1 MDTWPPPTDEQAE
14 LIDLVARLGRER
26 FEPRAR
32 RWDRDAIFPTDNYD
46 DLRAAGLLALCIPKE
61 HGGLGADLRTYCLVA
76 AELGRWCA
84 TTALTF
90 NMHSSAMLWSGPLA
104 DEVEMT
110 PPERAGHNER
120 RARHYCRVV
129 DQAALYAQPFSEGAT
144 SASGRDPF
152 GTTATPVE
160 GGWLVNGRKVFAS
173 LSGAATHYGV
183 LCTETGAGQEELDP
197 RNTLYVA
204 VPADSP
210 GFAITGEWDPLGMRG
225 TVSRTLE
232 FHDVFVPDGEQL
244 LPRGVYFRA
253 AIEGPYMFFTLAP
266 TYVGLATASDE
277 FTVDYLR
284 GEVDGEARVR
294 RSSPTKQLAVAEMRI
309 KLEQLR
315 SLFDRVI
322 AEAHVSPGRDER
334 IRMLAANYTIMEGA
348 NDLCRLAIRTC
359 GGHSIQRRFPL
370 ERYYR
375 DSRCG
380 SLMLPFTAEIC
391 LERIGRD
398 ALYQPGER
406 D

>member
-1 MDTWPPPTDEQAE
+1 
-14 LIDLVARLGRER
+14 
-26 FEPRAR
+26 
-32 RWDRDAIFPTDNYD
+32 
-46 DLRAAGLLALCIPKE
+46 
-61 HGGLGADLRTYCLVA
+61 
-76 AELGRWCA
+76 
-84 TTALTF
+84 
-90 NMHSSAMLWSGPLA
+90 
-104 DEVEMT
+104 
-110 PPERAGHNER
+110 
-120 RARHYCRVV
+120 
-129 DQAALYAQPFSEGAT
+129 
-144 SASGRDPF
+144 
-152 GTTATPVE
+152 
-160 GGWLVNGRKVFAS
+160 
-173 LSGAATHYGV
+173 
-183 LCTETGAGQEELDP
+183 
-197 RNTLYVA
+197 
-204 VPADSP
+204 
-210 GFAITGEWDPLGMRG
+210 MRG

-253 AIEGPYMFFTLAP
+253 AIEWPYMFFTLAP
-266 TYVGLATASDE
+266 TYVGLATASYE